1 MLATILLR
9 KSKQEDFPPMSTERS
24 VFYISDGTAI
34 TAEVLG
40 HAVLSQFPVNTN
52 SVTLPFVENVQR
64 AQAVKAQINA
74 LYQQSGVRP
83 LVFFSIV
90 TPDVREII
98 LESEGFCQ
106 DIVQALV
113 GPLQSELGV
122 PSMPVAHRTHGL
134 TASNLGKYDARIAA
148 IDYTLAH
155 DDGISLRGLEDAQVI
170 LLGVSRCGKTPT
182 SLYLAMQFGVRAA
195 NYPFIADDMDNLK
208 LPPALRAHQ
217 HKLFGLTIDPERL
230 AAIRQERAENT
241 RYASMRQCRLEVGE
255 VEALFRTHQIRYLNS
270 TNYSV
275 EEIATKI
282 LDIMGLRRS
291 MY

>member
-1 MLATILLR
+1 
-9 KSKQEDFPPMSTERS
+9 MSTERS

-74 LYQQSGVRP
+74 LFQQSGVRP

-113 GPLQSELGV
+113 APLQSELGV
-122 PSMPVAHRTHGL
+122 SSMPVAHRTHGL

-208 LPPALRAHQ
+208 LPPALREHQ

-255 VEALFRTHQIRYLNS
+255 VEALFRQHQIRYLNS